1 MRFLVLL
8 LMTLTLAGCASTP
21 LPPHDPAQAWVTMHS
36 SGGSLL
42 MADRLDNKRWP
53 DGRYYQLMP
62 GEHELQTRFI
72 FDVYNGG
79 FAGLTEPYQV
89 TCFIK
94 FRYADFKAGQRYRL
108 EARPW
113 MMKAQAW
120 MYDEQRNVL
129 VKGKID
135 RCGVF

>member
-8 LMTLTLAGCASTP
+8 LAAFTLAGCTSTP

-36 SGGSLL
+36 AAGGLL
-42 MADRLDNKRWP
+42 MADRVDNKRWP
-53 DGRYYQLMP
+53 DGRYFQVTP

-72 FDVYNGG
+72 FDVPGGG
-79 FAGLTEPYQV
+79 FDSFSESYQV
-89 TCFIK
+89 TCFIQ

-113 MMKAQAW
+113 LMKAQAW
-120 MYDEQRNVL
+120 MYDEQRNL
-129 VKGKID
+129 LARGKVE
-135 RCGVF
+135 RCGAF